1 MVRMKIVVLIGAA
14 VALCVGVAVFALH
27 FELDARTQA
36 YHELTELRG
45 QTRTDLDRHRI
56 TPGRATAEERRLHQ
70 ASIELDQNNVRGAQQ
85 LLDGVKAALAA
96 HSRAA

>member
-56 TPGRATAEERRLHQ
+56 TPARATAEESRLRQ
-70 ASIELDQNNVRGAQQ
+70 ASIELDENDVRGAQR
-85 LLDGVKAALAA
+85 LLDGVKAVLAA

>member
-1 MVRMKIVVLIGAA
+1 MTRMKIVVLIGAA

-45 QTRTDLDRHRI
+45 QTRTELDRHSI
-56 TPGRATAEERRLHQ
+56 TPGRATAEDSRLHQ
-70 ASIELDQNNVRGAQQ
+70 AGIELDEDNVRGAQR

-96 HSRAA
+96 HARAA

>member
-1 MVRMKIVVLIGAA
+1 MARMKIVVLIGAA
-14 VALCVGVAVFALH
+14 VALCVGVALFALH

-36 YHELTELRG
+36 FHELTELRG

-56 TPGRATAEERRLHQ
+56 TPGRASAAESRLHQ
-70 ASIELDQNNVRGAQQ
+70 AGIELDQDNVRGAQQ
-85 LLDGVKAALAA
+85 LLDGVKATLAG

>member
-1 MVRMKIVVLIGAA
+1 MARMKIVVLISAA
-14 VALCVGVAVFALH
+14 VALCVGVALFALH

-45 QTRTDLDRHRI
+45 QTRTDLDQHRI
-56 TPGRATAEERRLHQ
+56 TPGRASAEESRLHQ
-70 ASIELDQNNVRGAQQ
+70 AGLELDEDNVRGAQQ
-85 LLDGVKAALAA
+85 LLDGVKAALAG